1 MADLIKHKGIVEK
14 IDGSHVTVRIVQTSA
29 CSSCSAKGLCNASES
44 KEKLIDVYQS
54 QVPCRVGEEVVVC
67 GTTSMG
73 MRAVFLAFGIPLLI
87 LLASL
92 FVSMRMTDDDALL
105 SAYPLLISTDILLKI
120 EQTFLDETDN
130 FYYFKQ
136 HTLCFPQTYY
146 SIFCNSCNARCTIG
160 SVSQ

>member
-87 LLASL
+87 LLAAL
-92 FVSMRMTDDDALL
+92 FVSMRMTGDDALL
-105 SAYPLLISTDILLKI
+105 SAVIALCAVIPYYLIIYLCKEKLDRTFSFTI
-120 EQTFLDETDN
+120 EKHNNQ
-130 FYYFKQ
+130 
-136 HTLCFPQTYY
+136 
-146 SIFCNSCNARCTIG
+146 
-160 SVSQ
+160 

>member
-87 LLASL
+87 LLAAL
-92 FVSMRMTDDDALL
+92 FVSMRMTGDDALL
-105 SAYPLLISTDILLKI
+105 AAVIALCAVVPYYLIIYLCKDKLDRTFSFTI
-120 EQTFLDETDN
+120 EKHNNQ
-130 FYYFKQ
+130 
-136 HTLCFPQTYY
+136 
-146 SIFCNSCNARCTIG
+146 
-160 SVSQ
+160 

>member
-87 LLASL
+87 LLAAL
-92 FVSMRMTDDDALL
+92 FVSMRMTGDDALL
-105 SAYPLLISTDILLKI
+105 SAVIALCSVVPYYLIIYLCKDKLDRTFSFTI
-120 EQTFLDETDN
+120 EKHNNQ
-130 FYYFKQ
+130 
-136 HTLCFPQTYY
+136 
-146 SIFCNSCNARCTIG
+146 
-160 SVSQ
+160 